1 MSNKILGHRAYGSI
15 PHLPDSRLGEGD
27 HKCSDGQA
35 KICLEKERDKHDIIV
50 VQEKVD
56 GSCMS
61 IARKDDTLYPLTRS
75 GYHANT
81 SQYEQHHYF
90 SKWVLSKLNYNRF
103 LLLLKN
109 GERLVGEWLAQA
121 HGTKYD
127 LPHEPFVAFDLM
139 VKHERLC
146 YTQFIDRVGRYNII
160 TPKLISYGKPIA
172 IKDVLKRIEKS
183 GHGAIDKVEG
193 AVWRVE
199 RNNKVDFLTKYVRHD
214 KIDGKY
220 FPQNNDGEILWNWQP
235 ITDEPG
241 VMDDSKDREE

>member
-1 MSNKILGHRAYGSI
+1 MSNKVLGHRAYGSI

-27 HKCSDGQA
+27 HKCSPGQS

-61 IARKDDTLYPLTRS
+61 IAKIDDALIPLTRS
-75 GYHANT
+75 GYRAE
-81 SQYEQHHYF
+81 SSKYEQHHYF
-90 SKWVLSKLNYNRF
+90 ADWVLGEENYLRF
-103 LLLLKN
+103 FTLLKN

-127 LPHEPFVAFDLM
+127 LPHEPFVVFDLM
-139 VKHERLC
+139 VKHDRLC
-146 YTQFIDRVGRYNII
+146 YIPLLERLLPFRIV

-172 IKDVLKRIEKS
+172 IKDVLKRIEIS
-183 GHGAIDKVEG
+183 GHGSVDKVEG

-220 FPQNNDGEILWNWQP
+220 FPQNNDGEILWNWKP
-235 ITDEPG
+235 E
-241 VMDDSKDREE
+241 